1 MRFIASTL
9 MSFVAVSAYR
19 LKPEMIEGLKIDYVK
34 ESECDSPVRYGH
46 IVIIDYV
53 GRELL

>member
-19 LKPEMIEGLKIDYVK
+19 LKPEMIEGLEIDYVM
-34 ESECDSPVRYGH
+34 ENECDEPVRYGH
-46 IVIIDYV
+46 VVIIDYV
-53 GRELL
+53 GREHL